1 MKLFKGKS
9 GTGKDMQQ
17 LKIVEPLITVYD
29 LEATPDDGNIYEL
42 FEGELSVAKAPSL
55 KHQEL
60 ITNFAAILKTYLW
73 QNPIGQV
80 WVTPGVIFDE
90 YNSAIPDLVFVA
102 QNRISQI
109 ASGIHIVGAPDLAIE
124 IMSPGTENIRRDQIV
139 KRQTYARFG
148 VKEYWIVEP
157 LVEIIEVTRLKE
169 NVLASVGVFRNAD
182 EIVSPLLPDLKF
194 TVKEVFRK

>member
-1 MKLFKGKS
+1 
-9 GTGKDMQQ
+9 MQQ
-17 LKIVEPLITVYD
+17 LNIVEPLISVYD

-60 ITNFAAILKTYLW
+60 IGRFTTILTNYLDV
-73 QNPIGQV
+73 NPIGKV
-80 WVTPGVIFDE
+80 WITPGVIFNE
-90 YNSAIPDLVFVA
+90 YNSAIPDLVFIVKD
-102 QNRISQI
+102 RIDRI

-124 IMSPGTENIRRDQIV
+124 IMSPGSENVRRDQIV

-157 LVEIIEVTRLKE
+157 IVEVIEISRLQN
-169 NVLASVGVFRNAD
+169 NVLASVGTFRNAD
-182 EIVSPLLPDLKF
+182 EISSLLLPDLSF
-194 TVKEVFRK
+194 TVKDVFRK

>member
-1 MKLFKGKS
+1 
-9 GTGKDMQQ
+9 MQQ

-60 ITNFAAILKTYLW
+60 IVRFSTILTNYLD
-73 QNPIGQV
+73 QNPIGRV
-80 WVTPGVIFDE
+80 WSTPGVIFDE
-90 YNSAIPDLVFVA
+90 YNSAIPDLVFIVKE
-102 QNRISQI
+102 RIDQI
-109 ASGIHIVGAPDLAIE
+109 ASGIHVVGAPDLAIE
-124 IMSPGTENIRRDQIV
+124 IMSPGSENVRRDQIV

-157 LVEIIEVTRLKE
+157 LVEGIEISRLQE
-169 NVLASVGVFRNAD
+169 NVLASVGIFRNAD
-182 EIVSPLLPDLKF
+182 EISSPLLPDLKF
-194 TVKEVFRK
+194 TVKDVFRK

>member
-1 MKLFKGKS
+1 
-9 GTGKDMQQ
+9 MQQ
-17 LKIVEPLITVYD
+17 LRTVEPLISIYD
-29 LEATPDDGNIYEL
+29 LESLPDDGNIYEL
-42 FEGELSVAKAPSL
+42 FEGELTVSKAPAL

-60 ITNFAAILKTYLW
+60 ITNFSIILGNYLW
-73 QNPIGQV
+73 QNPVGQI

-102 QNRISQI
+102 KERISQI

-124 IMSPGTENIRRDQIV
+124 IMSPGTENVRRDQIV

-157 LVEIIEVTRLKE
+157 TVEVVEISRLQE

-182 EIVSPLLPDLKF
+182 ELSSPLLPELRF
-194 TVKEVFRK
+194 TVKDVFRK

>member
-1 MKLFKGKS
+1 
-9 GTGKDMQQ
+9 MQQ
-17 LKIVEPLITVYD
+17 LKIVEPLITIYD
-29 LEATPDDGNIYEL
+29 LETTPDDGNIYEL

-60 ITNFAAILKTYLW
+60 IANFTTILNNYLW
-73 QNPIGQV
+73 QNPIGQI

-90 YNSAIPDLVFVA
+90 YNSAIPDLVFIA
-102 QNRISQI
+102 KDRIPQI

-124 IMSPGTENIRRDQIV
+124 IMSPGSENVRRDQIV

-157 LVEIIEVTRLKE
+157 IIEIVDISRLKD

-182 EIVSPLLPDLKF
+182 EISSPLLPDLKF
-194 TVKEVFRK
+194 TVKDVFRK

>member
-1 MKLFKGKS
+1 
-9 GTGKDMQQ
+9 MQQ
-17 LKIVEPLITVYD
+17 LKIVEPLITIYD

-60 ITNFAAILKTYLW
+60 IVRFSTILTNYLD
-73 QNPIGQV
+73 QNLIGRV
-80 WVTPGVIFDE
+80 WSTPGVIFDE
-90 YNSAIPDLVFVA
+90 YNSAIPDLVFIVKE
-102 QNRISQI
+102 RIDQI

-124 IMSPGTENIRRDQIV
+124 IMSSGSENVRRDQIV

-157 LVEIIEVTRLKE
+157 LVEVIEITRLQK
-169 NVLASVGVFRNAD
+169 NVLVSVGIFRNAD
-182 EIVSPLLPDLKF
+182 EISSPLLPDLKF
-194 TVKEVFRK
+194 TVKDIFRK